1 MAYGL
6 YYKFKW
12 ESDHGTTFE
21 IDILK
26 DGYSGAATQRP
37 LGSAPVLRRE
47 RNGNIC
53 GTSLEFDAECHV
65 DGEFATLYTSSAT
78 EYRVD
83 LYSGNTLI
91 WRGYIT
97 PELYSE
103 PVIAPPYDVHVIATD
118 SLGELKMTDFSAVGR
133 KTIDAM
139 LEYLLS
145 PTGLSFSRSYVST
158 LAVNAPSTIVASSV
172 PGSVTVDL
180 DHLAGKNYYEVL
192 DALLGTFHACI
203 SQQNGRWLIT
213 RETDVDAKIS
223 GGVVKSTDNNNFPIT
238 IFGGINDVSA
248 WPVGQLSQSV
258 SPAKNG
264 MTISADNKWK
274 ENLLEG
280 WGTTK
285 SGATWRGGTSKVVPY
300 AYYDAATGRVVRG
313 YKTIPA
319 AEYGYYELSRS
330 SHVTFSTGTL
340 GWVPTQDLRLSL
352 KLASIRKGFD
362 ACTYAIAVEV
372 YAKDSGNNDV
382 TLHLM
387 PNGTFTTTPYSL
399 SYPSKEGTVT
409 TQDFYSPEEVT
420 LDIPVYSRMSD
431 AGIVSVVSIDVLIDG
446 GEANSGNTLY
456 STLLVCGC
464 TVLLTNMSSGYI
476 VRTVLNNGARG
487 EGEDVDL
494 VISDHPD
501 KDIEEAMIENAAL
514 SSGAAIETW
523 KTGAISAMSFLE
535 MITRDYCLSIAT
547 PRLIVEGTL
556 NVQANPT
563 TIPYVFLSRQDA
575 IGVAIYF
582 LPTSWDWDLY
592 NDELKVSMLS
602 LPAAAI
608 QVTSETRVQGSSG
621 AAGLASGSSTGSISP
636 ATGGG
641 ASKLAQ
647 LSDVS
652 LDDLA
657 AGQMLKYNVTSE
669 VWENTDSLF
678 ELVAVSG
685 GYAVHVK
692 DTLSDGSS
700 IKGIYS
706 DGYVSAGGL
715 STGGGTGSVALTDN
729 GDNTYALTVGSVT
742 ASALATK
749 AYVDNAGGG
758 GGGGTITVDTALSS
772 TSTNPVQNKVIYAA
786 IGDIETLL
794 AAL

>member
-1 MAYGL
+1 
-6 YYKFKW
+6 
-12 ESDHGTTFE
+12 
-21 IDILK
+21 
-26 DGYSGAATQRP
+26 
-37 LGSAPVLRRE
+37 
-47 RNGNIC
+47 
-53 GTSLEFDAECHV
+53 
-65 DGEFATLYTSSAT
+65 
-78 EYRVD
+78 
-83 LYSGNTLI
+83 
-91 WRGYIT
+91 
-97 PELYSE
+97 
-103 PVIAPPYDVHVIATD
+103 
-118 SLGELKMTDFSAVGR
+118 
-133 KTIDAM
+133 
-139 LEYLLS
+139 
-145 PTGLSFSRSYVST
+145 
-158 LAVNAPSTIVASSV
+158 
-172 PGSVTVDL
+172 
-180 DHLAGKNYYEVL
+180 
-192 DALLGTFHACI
+192 
-203 SQQNGRWLIT
+203 
-213 RETDVDAKIS
+213 
-223 GGVVKSTDNNNFPIT
+223 
-238 IFGGINDVSA
+238 
-248 WPVGQLSQSV
+248 
-258 SPAKNG
+258 
-264 MTISADNKWK
+264 
-274 ENLLEG
+274 
-280 WGTTK
+280 
-285 SGATWRGGTSKVVPY
+285 
-300 AYYDAATGRVVRG
+300 
-313 YKTIPA
+313 
-319 AEYGYYELSRS
+319 
-330 SHVTFSTGTL
+330 
-340 GWVPTQDLRLSL
+340 
-352 KLASIRKGFD
+352 
-362 ACTYAIAVEV
+362 
-372 YAKDSGNNDV
+372 
-382 TLHLM
+382 
-387 PNGTFTTTPYSL
+387 
-399 SYPSKEGTVT
+399 VT

-431 AGIVSVVSIDVLIDG
+431 AGIVSVVSIDVLIAG

-582 LPTSWDWDLY
+582 LPTSWDWDLL

-621 AAGLASGSSTGSISP
+621 AAGLASSSGAGATSP

-657 AGQMLKYNVTSE
+657 AGQMLKYNATSE
-669 VWENTDSLF
+669 VWENADSLF

-715 STGGGTGSVALTDN
+715 STGGGT
-729 GDNTYALTVGSVT
+729 
-742 ASALATK
+742 
-749 AYVDNAGGG
+749 
-758 GGGGTITVDTALSS
+758 ITVDTALSS

-794 AAL
+794 AAI